1 MERVDTGI
9 GADIVRRLRESC
21 ALALA
26 SVAVGIVATGTG
38 ALAAGG
44 LATAAAAQEAA
55 SARAALDFHATVISG
70 KVTGSGF
77 LIADGIAVT
86 NAHVLGSAGPGA
98 EVTLVHRGGRETRT
112 VRGRILAVSPRMD
125 LAVLAVPSG
134 VMPIVP
140 GVDAP
145 LEPGRALRAAG
156 VVAQAN
162 GRGPTLELG
171 GRIASAAM
179 TLPPFGHGL
188 IALMPGV
195 RRGFSGGPVLDAD
208 GRLVGM
214 VAALRAGPAAGQRAT
229 NESLEGRE
237 AFVLTAAAVRAEAA
251 RLLSE
256 QRIMRIS
263 AR

>member
-1 MERVDTGI
+1 MERADTGF
-9 GADIVRRLRESC
+9 GAEVIRHLRGSC
-21 ALALA
+21 ALAFA
-26 SVAVGIVATGTG
+26 SVAVGIVATGVG
-38 ALAAGG
+38 ALATGG
-44 LATAAAAQEAA
+44 LVAPAAAEEAA
-55 SARAALDFHATVISG
+55 RARAALDFHATVISG
-70 KVTGSGF
+70 KITGSGF

-86 NAHVLGSAGPGA
+86 NAHVLGPAGPGA
-98 EVTLVHRGGRETRT
+98 EVTLVHRAGRETRN
-112 VRGRILAVSPRMD
+112 VRGRVLAVSPRMD
-125 LAVLAVPSG
+125 LAVLAVPPG

-140 GVDAP
+140 SVDAP
-145 LEPGRALRAAG
+145 LEPGRAVRAAG
-156 VVAQAN
+156 VVAQAT

-171 GRIASAAM
+171 GRIASAEM

-214 VAALRAGPAAGQRAT
+214 VAALRAGPADPQGAT
-229 NESLEGRE
+229 GGPLEGRE

-256 QRIMRIS
+256 QRVMRIS
-263 AR
+263 AN